1 MNGIVCYVLVS
12 FVGVLIR
19 YVPINL
25 IVFLSHIFSKC
36 KLSVIILKLCD
47 LQFYKK
53 LNVVD
58 T

>member
-1 MNGIVCYVLVS
+1 MSGIVCYVLVS

-25 IVFLSHIFSKC
+25 IVFFVSYTLSKC

-53 LNVVD
+53 VECC
-58 T
+58 

>member
-53 LNVVD
+53 VECC
-58 T
+58 